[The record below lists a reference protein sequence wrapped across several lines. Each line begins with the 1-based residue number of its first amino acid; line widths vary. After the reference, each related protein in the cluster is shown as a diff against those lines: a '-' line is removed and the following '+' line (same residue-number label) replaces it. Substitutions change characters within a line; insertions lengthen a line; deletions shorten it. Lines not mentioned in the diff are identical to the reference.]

1 MGIEHFRDVM
11 KCDLCSYT
19 ATGNKVGRHV
29 AINHATHIKERLY
42 ALVES
47 VGSLGIIQKSL
58 IESTGW
64 KPTRVRRALVHLM
77 REGRVFKSGLA
88 EHTYFSRDA
97 WIALGRPT
105 EAEVV
110 EVNVTEVETPGLPPE
125 EPMLGS
131 SISTDV
137 NSYIL
142 SEEAWHVAAESLIDA
157 HKDEFV
163 RMFQKAYMDVLAKN
177 STDDVVLARVAAM
190 ASTYYDV

>member
-19 ATGNKVGRHV
+19 ATGNKVGRQV
-29 AINHATHIKERLY
+29 ASNHITQIKERLY
-42 ALVES
+42 ALVEWD
-47 VGSLGIIQKSL
+47 GELRAD
-58 IESTGW
+58 
-64 KPTRVRRALVHLM
+64 TRR
-77 REGRVFKSGLA
+77 
-88 EHTYFSRDA
+88 
-97 WIALGRPT
+97 
-105 EAEVV
+105 
-110 EVNVTEVETPGLPPE
+110 LPPKKD
-125 EPMLGS
+125 PLLGS

-177 STDDVVLARVAAM
+177 STDDVVLARAAAM
-190 ASTYYDV
+190 ASTYYDVGWRG